1 MLTRCGGGGG
11 QVTAADISSCN
22 PMSGVDLRPDDIIIH
37 DMRLNYTNK
46 VPSHVHSCD
55 DAEGGR
61 LTVS

>member
-1 MLTRCGGGGG
+1 M
-11 QVTAADISSCN
+11 TAADISSCN